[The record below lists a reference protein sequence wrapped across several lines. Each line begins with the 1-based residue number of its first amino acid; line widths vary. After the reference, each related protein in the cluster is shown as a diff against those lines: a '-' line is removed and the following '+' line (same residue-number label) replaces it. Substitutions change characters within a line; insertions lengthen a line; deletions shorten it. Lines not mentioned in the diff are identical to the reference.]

1 MGTMPLFRYFVV
13 TGGVLAAVLLIVNRF
28 VAQPESDSTQAEQG
42 SPTIRINS
50 VEKWPEKIVFDTSA
64 PQIRPPD
71 VAASLVASPPAPAAN
86 EKAREA
92 FALAA
97 QPAAE
102 PKPATPPPSRRV
114 AVSRHRHPSARAM
127 AHDQPMFF
135 QPTFFQPTFF
145 QPLSFGP
152 RRSASRW

>member
-71 VAASLVASPPAPAAN
+71 APMVASAPAAPPPN
-86 EKAREA
+86 GKPREA
-92 FALAA
+92 YALAT

-102 PKPATPPPSRRV
+102 PKQATPPPTRRV

>member
-1 MGTMPLFRYFVV
+1 MGTMPLFRYFMV
-13 TGGVLAAVLLIVNRF
+13 TGGVLLAVLLVVDRIVGHPDYEA
-28 VAQPESDSTQAEQG
+28 VQAEQG
-42 SPTIRINS
+42 APTIRINS

-71 VAASLVASPPAPAAN
+71 APMVASAPAAPPPN
-86 EKAREA
+86 GKPREA
-92 FALAA
+92 YALAT

-102 PKPATPPPSRRV
+102 PKQATPPARHV
-114 AVSRHRHPSARAM
+114 AVSRHRRQSVRVAALH
-127 AHDQPMFF
+127 QPGFF

-145 QPLSFGP
+145 QPMTFGP